1 VIYTYVLYQDYSV
14 YMDSQNRSL
23 PLTHANI
30 VRPPAAET
38 PPSSSARTPT
48 GNGKTFGTLTPFW
61 RDRLFEAGLILS
73 MFLYYVVGNPD
84 LHLLYFSHVSLLLNQ
99 LLSLPFLLI
108 FAALCWYRLPVAIAL
123 LPLTLPF
130 YLLQKVV
137 IKNIAFSI
145 AEVALAT
152 CLVIALL
159 HFLAGN
165 RAKLSWSQL
174 RERIGP
180 FLWPI
185 LAFCLFAA
193 LSVLIAYSRR
203 LAFRAFHEEVLAP
216 LLYLALALAY
226 LHTRQDLRRLL
237 VAFFGTG
244 LLVALLGLAQY
255 FLFRHTLIVE
265 NGAFRVHAMYGSANS
280 IGLFFDYVLPLGLAV
295 LLGRVAV
302 RSRLLALVAL
312 LIMLPVLYLTDSG
325 GAWLAIAIA
334 FLFVAALSVRNR
346 RLVLVGGGV
355 LVVVVALGLLVFHS
369 ALLHYVIDRH
379 VNAQGQS
386 SVTKRFY
393 LWQSAWQMIQN
404 SLWLGYGLDNWLC
417 HYSRNTVCLTSIHHY
432 WITVDPITHKLTG
445 LRDEPDLSH
454 PHNIFLHVWV
464 SIGIFGLL
472 AFVAVLGLF
481 AWLFVRVLRYLEITR
496 VEGYKRWRWMLVGVG
511 AGMLA
516 ALVQGLVD
524 SAFLE
529 QDLAFCFWM
538 LVAALLLL
546 RVFIGVPW
554 RGKLAQPLV
563 SNE

>member
-1 VIYTYVLYQDYSV
+1 MNSRK
-14 YMDSQNRSL
+14 SSL
-23 PLTHANI
+23 PLSDANI
-30 VRPPAAET
+30 SDTGVVAET
-38 PPSSSARTPT
+38 PPSGSSRIPT
-48 GNGKTFGTLTPFW
+48 GNGKNFGTLTPFW
-61 RDRLFEAGLILS
+61 RDRLFEVGLILS
-73 MFLYYVVGNPD
+73 TMLYYVVGNPD
-84 LHLLYFSHVSLLLNQ
+84 LHILYFSHFSLLLNQ
-99 LLSLPFLLI
+99 LLSVPFLLI
-108 FAALCWYRLPVAIAL
+108 FALLCWFRLPVAIAL
-123 LPLTLPF
+123 LPLSLPF

-137 IKNIAFSI
+137 IKNIAFSV

-159 HFLAGN
+159 HLLAGN
-165 RAKLSWSQL
+165 RARLSWSQW

-185 LAFCLFAA
+185 LVFFAFAA

-203 LAFRAFHEEVLAP
+203 IAFRAFHEEVLAP

-237 VAFFGTG
+237 VALFGTG
-244 LLVALLGLAQY
+244 LLLALLGVAQY
-255 FLFRHTLIVE
+255 LFFRHTLVLE
-265 NGAFRVHAMYGSANS
+265 NGAYRVHAMYGSANS
-280 IGLFFDYVLPLGLAV
+280 IGLFFDYMLPLGLAV
-295 LLGRVAV
+295 LLARVAV
-302 RSRLLALVAL
+302 LSRLLALAAL
-312 LIMLPVLYLTDSG
+312 VIMLPVLYLTDSG
-325 GAWLAIAIA
+325 GAWLAIAVA
-334 FLFVAALSVRNR
+334 FLFVVALSVRNR
-346 RLVLVGGGV
+346 RLVLIGGVV

-369 ALLHYVIDRH
+369 AIIHYVIDRH

-393 LWQSAWQMIQN
+393 LWQSAWQMIQH
-404 SLWLGYGLDNWLC
+404 SPWLGYGPDNWLC
-417 HYSRNTVCLTSIHHY
+417 HYSRNTVCPSNVHHY
-432 WITVDPITHKLTG
+432 WITVDPRTHQLTG

-472 AFVAVLGLF
+472 AFVAVLVLF
-481 AWLFVRVLRYLEITR
+481 SWLFIRILRYLEIAR
-496 VEGYKRWRWMLVGVG
+496 IEGDEQWRWMVVGVG

-546 RVFIGVPW
+546 RAFIGVPW
-554 RGKLAQPLV
+554 RGKLAQYAV
-563 SNE
+563 TNA